1 MDAQSIEFYSCS
13 MADQDSQDGEEPARG
28 VLPSHFMRGLRPEI
42 YSDTE
47 GRTDYQLDA
56 PLLEYHLETLTQ
68 RNQTHD
74 FEIFCRKLCER
85 AIARNLRPQTGPD
98 GGGDSKADTE
108 TFPVAEEV
116 SELYYEGDVNSGQ
129 ERWAFAFSAKER
141 WKQKVR
147 DDVKGLIETGRAYDR
162 IIFVTSRFAKAKDR
176 AALEDALSKQ
186 AGIPVT
192 IHDRTWIVAQVIEQG
207 RKDLAFNYLGV
218 GTEISDASK
227 LGPTDYSRQQQLEE
241 IERTLDDPDAHR
253 EVEQHRVVDALLA
266 AKLSRGLEQPRV
278 DIDGRFD
285 RAIRLADRYGNLHQR
300 IEARYEHVWTAYW
313 WFDDFA
319 FLDSRYT
326 AIETLAQDAGHARTL
341 GFLVNLAQLLFNSVT
356 HRHLERAACQLD
368 GRIARVTALL
378 TPMAADAERPN
389 NRLEA
394 ASSLLH
400 LEMNRAVMAG
410 DEQALTQVWHGF
422 SDMLDRAEGLGEFD
436 ATRVAKLIE
445 VAEAVAEDDPAYTAL
460 IDKLS
465 DFIAARAGEAQGA
478 LVLLRRAEK
487 LDFTRHF
494 EMIRLLSKAAMQ
506 LTKKEHSSDLIDAL
520 SRLTIAYRSAGLLW
534 AARATAIFA
543 LSSMIID
550 AEEGDRLPPRFA
562 IVAKV
567 WAWLSL
573 DLQHWPDFIV
583 AMGLFKGAIEGL
595 PFDEKDREKLRRDA
609 LDLEM
614 IAGSRLLNLSDADL
628 PGFSSWPDILD
639 ATQLVMPRTALLY
652 ALGYEDVL
660 RADGSIP
667 PQESDE
673 DARGM
678 LSVLASQPAGAG
690 RTATDPIRNAA
701 GEPQTLS
708 TKLIGMVLTVR
719 TSGSD
724 HALLAAEAI
733 VGSLEAFFAT
743 SIEKRVM
750 PHTERFEIE
759 VVEDGD
765 AGEPLF
771 TVDLDT
777 MSGTLL
783 WPADMPPVR
792 ISAQDVIRS
801 LWIDVAAQ
809 VLGAAFF
816 IPDAEQTIETMT
828 QGERAFG
835 RMALVT
841 SAANSYHRMT
851 GRYLSR
857 PTDLVA
863 GDVQVYP
870 PRSPRPVVEKID
882 LAAIVAE
889 RRGVPREELEA
900 REPAG
905 ESHLGIGVRSVIDV
919 HLWERAGWRGFGW
932 IENEPGYPPF
942 VALIFSNEE
951 AASKI
956 FERWRSG
963 IAPYDE
969 QDRIRL
975 SIVRQLPE
983 NDAFFY
989 SVQISANA
997 LPGELEMGQVIG
1009 FTARSLVVQAK
1020 SHENLEGL
1028 LERFAHFK
1036 AYYLI
1041 PAVWNESMPEPLF
1054 LEHLPVLKRQLN
1066 VMDAGDVTQ
1075 NDIEWMAVEQSK
1087 EPD

>member
-1 MDAQSIEFYSCS
+1 
-13 MADQDSQDGEEPARG
+13 
-28 VLPSHFMRGLRPEI
+28 MRGLRPEI

-108 TFPVAEEV
+108 TFPVAEEI
-116 SELYYEGDVNSGQ
+116 SELYYEGEANSGE

-147 DDVKGLIETGRAYDR
+147 DDVKGLIETGRAYAR

-176 AALEDALSKQ
+176 AALEDALSLE

-241 IERTLDDPDAHR
+241 IERVLYDQDAR
-253 EVEQHRVVDALLA
+253 GEVGQHRVVDALLA

-278 DIDGRFD
+278 DIDGRFE
-285 RAIRLADRYGNLHQR
+285 RAIRLADKYGNLHQR

-319 FLDSRYT
+319 LLDSRYT
-326 AIETLAQDAGHARTL
+326 AIEALAYDAAHARTL

-356 HRHLERAACQLD
+356 HRHLERVACQLD
-368 GRIARVTALL
+368 ERIARVTNLL
-378 TPMAADAERPN
+378 TPMAEDAERPN

-410 DEQALTQVWHGF
+410 DEQALAQVWHGF

-436 ATRVAKLIE
+436 VERVAKLIE
-445 VAEAVAEDDPAYTAL
+445 VAEAVAGDDPAYTAL

-465 DFIAARAGEAQGA
+465 DFVAARTGEAQGA

-487 LDFTRHF
+487 LDLTRHF

-506 LTKKEHSSDLIDAL
+506 LTKKEHSPELTDAL
-520 SRLTIAYRSAGLLW
+520 CKLTIAYRSAGLLW

-543 LSSMIID
+543 LTTMIID

-562 IVAKV
+562 IMAKV
-567 WAWLSL
+567 WAWVSL
-573 DLQHWPDFIV
+573 DLQHWPDFVV

-595 PFDEKDREKLRRDA
+595 PFEEDDRDKLRRDA
-609 LDLEM
+609 TDLEM
-614 IAGSRLLNLSDADL
+614 IAGCRLLNLSDSDL
-628 PGFSSWPDILD
+628 ARFSRWPDILD

-678 LSVLASQPAGAG
+678 LSVLASQPQGAAK
-690 RTATDPIRNAA
+690 TATGPIRNAP
-701 GEPQTLS
+701 GEPQILS
-708 TKLIGMVLTVR
+708 TKLIGMALTVR

-724 HALLAAEAI
+724 NAILAAEAI

-743 SIEKRVM
+743 SIEKRMM
-750 PHTERFEIE
+750 PHTEKFEIN
-759 VVEDGD
+759 VIEDMD
-765 AGEPLF
+765 ASEPSFSL
-771 TVDLDT
+771 DLDT
-777 MSGTLL
+777 MTGTLA
-783 WPADMPPVR
+783 WPADMPPAR

-801 LWIDVAAQ
+801 LWIDIAAQ

-816 IPDAEQTIETMT
+816 IPDTERTIEAMT
-828 QGERAFG
+828 QGERVFG

-857 PTDLVA
+857 PEDLVD
-863 GDVQVYP
+863 GELSDYP
-870 PRSPRPVVEKID
+870 ALDARPVIEKFD
-882 LAAIVAE
+882 LAGMVAA
-889 RRGVPREELEA
+889 RSGVSREE

-905 ESHLGIGVRSVIDV
+905 ESHLGVGVRSVIDV

-932 IENEPGYPPF
+932 IENEPGFPPF

-951 AASKI
+951 AAAKI
-956 FERWRSG
+956 FERWRRG

-975 SIVRQLPE
+975 SIIRHLPD
-983 NDAFFY
+983 NDPFFY
-989 SVQISANA
+989 SVQLSANA
-997 LPGELEMGQVIG
+997 LPGELEKDQVIG
-1009 FTARSLVVQAK
+1009 FTTRSLVVQAK

-1041 PAVWNESMPEPLF
+1041 PAVWSESMPEPKF
-1054 LEHLPVLKRQLN
+1054 LEHVPVLKRQLN
-1066 VMDAGDVTQ
+1066 VMDAGAVTQ